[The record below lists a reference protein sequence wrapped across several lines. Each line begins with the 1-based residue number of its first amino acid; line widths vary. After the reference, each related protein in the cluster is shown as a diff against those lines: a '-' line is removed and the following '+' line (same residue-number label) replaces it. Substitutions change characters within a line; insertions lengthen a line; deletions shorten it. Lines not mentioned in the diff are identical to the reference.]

1 MQDIV
6 VCRFVSYRFIG
17 SGLNSR
23 YEANVDCYE
32 ELTQKHCLRYVDDN
46 STETLSLRQQQ
57 ILILHNE
64 DLVGRFISLYNETTE
79 EWHRSLKVIYYD
91 EPHKTH
97 VILEPNTGN
106 INSLHLEWV
115 STSAYKYLSAMG
127 LSLTGHVDCSTQY
140 RFNMVMT
147 TQQVPHEVEEE
158 MYNIKSNYR
167 SGMRSMSPSR

>member
-106 INSLHLEWV
+106 INSLHLEWYTIQIQHGNDN
-115 STSAYKYLSAMG
+115 STS
-127 LSLTGHVDCSTQY
+127 
-140 RFNMVMT
+140 T
-147 TQQVPHEVEEE
+147 T
-158 MYNIKSNYR
+158 
-167 SGMRSMSPSR
+167 